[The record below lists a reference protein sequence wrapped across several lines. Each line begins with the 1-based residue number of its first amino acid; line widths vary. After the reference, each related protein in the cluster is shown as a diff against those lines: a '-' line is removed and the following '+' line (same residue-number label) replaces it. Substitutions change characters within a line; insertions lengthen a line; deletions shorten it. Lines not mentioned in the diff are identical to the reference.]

1 MSIAV
6 TIIYT
11 VANNKSVEFVPIVHL
26 VSTVPAQV
34 GWLDRRV
41 PRNELPARGLAIIE
55 AATVAG

>member
-1 MSIAV
+1 M

-26 VSTVPAQV
+26 VSTIPAQV